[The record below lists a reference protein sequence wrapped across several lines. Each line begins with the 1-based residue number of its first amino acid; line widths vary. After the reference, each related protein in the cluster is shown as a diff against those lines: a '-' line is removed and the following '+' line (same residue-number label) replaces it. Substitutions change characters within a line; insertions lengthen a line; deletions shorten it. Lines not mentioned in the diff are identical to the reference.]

1 MKILKLLVLMLSI
14 GILTSCSTN
23 KKINKETMEDKATE
37 SIKMEMNKM
46 VEAGFTEGTIV
57 ASRAEGDCPFTIE
70 VPGESAYF
78 LDPINLGEEFKVN
91 GQKIWFKYAGLRM
104 MNRCEKANPV
114 NLIEIQKRE
123 E

>member
-1 MKILKLLVLMLSI
+1 MKILKPLVLMLSI
-14 GILTSCSTN
+14 GILSSCSAN
-23 KKINKETMEDKATE
+23 KKMNKETMEDKATE
-37 SIKMEMNKM
+37 SVKMEMNKM
-46 VEAGFTEGTIV
+46 IEAGFTEGTIV
-57 ASRAEGDCPFTIE
+57 ASLAEGDCPFTIE
-70 VPGESAYF
+70 VPGENAYF
-78 LDPINLGEEFKVN
+78 LDPINLEEEFKVN